1 MTSRKREGVMRPR
14 SGFTLV
20 EALVV
25 VVLLGLMAIIAF
37 PRMSAAMVKSDLR
50 AARTTM
56 INLVATARAASV
68 QSNRVTWIK
77 RNGNSAYVAATPRVV
92 PLAGSTADTLG
103 AIRNLGATYSVTMSG
118 ADSIQF
124 DPRGFG
130 SWTGGGSV
138 SITLSRSSHSET
150 ITIDGLG
157 RVTK

>member
-1 MTSRKREGVMRPR
+1 MSRTSEGSRRPR

-25 VVLLGLMAIIAF
+25 VVLLGMMTAIAF
-37 PRMSAAMVKSDLR
+37 PRVSAAMIRNDLR
-50 AARTTM
+50 GARTTM

-68 QSNRVTWIK
+68 QSNRVAWIK
-77 RNGNSAYVAATPRVV
+77 RNGNTAYVAAFPRTPF
-92 PLAGSTADTLG
+92 LAGSTTDTIG
-103 AIRNLGATYSVTMSG
+103 PVRNLNAAYGVTMSG

-130 SWTGGGSV
+130 SWTGPALV
-138 SITLSRSSHSET
+138 TITLSRSSYSEN

>member
-1 MTSRKREGVMRPR
+1 VTSRKNEGLMRPR

-37 PRMSAAMVKSDLR
+37 PRISAAMVKSDLR
-50 AARTTM
+50 SARTTM

-77 RNGNSAYVAATPRVV
+77 RVGNTAYVAATPRVV

-103 AIRNLGATYSVTMSG
+103 AIRNLGTTYGVTMSG

>member
-1 MTSRKREGVMRPR
+1 MTSRKREGLPRPR
-14 SGFTLV
+14 SGFTLI

-25 VVLLGLMAIIAF
+25 VVVLGLMSMIAF
-37 PRMSAAMVKSDLR
+37 PKISSAMVKTDLR
-50 AARTTM
+50 SARTTM

-77 RNGNSAYVAATPRVV
+77 REGNSAYVAATPRVDGAV
-92 PLAGSTADTLG
+92 GADTVGSVHSLG
-103 AIRNLGATYSVTMSG
+103 GSYGVTMSG

-130 SWTGGGSV
+130 AWAGGGST
-138 SITLSRSSHSET
+138 SITLSRSGHSET

>member
-1 MTSRKREGVMRPR
+1 VTSRKVGSVVRARW
-14 SGFTLV
+14 GFTLV
-20 EALVV
+20 ETLVV
-25 VVLLGLMAIIAF
+25 VVILGLIAIIGF
-37 PRMSAAMVKSDLR
+37 PRISAAMVKSDLR

-77 RNGNSAYVAATPRVV
+77 RAGTSAYVGATPRVV
-92 PLAGSTADTLG
+92 PLAGSTADTVG
-103 AIRNLGATYSVTMSG
+103 PIRNLGTTYGVTMSG

-130 SWTGGGSV
+130 SWTGGGTV
-138 SITLSRSSHSET
+138 SIVLSRSSHSET